1 MKPIQTYYFKDRVA
15 QIWPSAHLCRCK
27 TMHVMFYNV
36 GGVTYCPNCIKEEH
50 DSAANN

>member
-1 MKPIQTYYFKDRVA
+1 MIPLHTFYFKDRVA

-36 GGVTYCPNCIKEEH
+36 GGITYCPNCIKEEDH
-50 DSAANN
+50 VSTR